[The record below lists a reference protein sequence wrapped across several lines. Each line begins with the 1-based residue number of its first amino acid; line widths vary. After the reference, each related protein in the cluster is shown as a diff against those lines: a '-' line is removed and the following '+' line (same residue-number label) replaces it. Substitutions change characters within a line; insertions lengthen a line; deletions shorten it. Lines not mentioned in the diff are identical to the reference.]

1 MNTSI
6 KALERR
12 SILLMVICAS
22 MWSIGGIFIKLLP
35 WNPLT
40 IAGLRSLIASV
51 CMFTYMRIARISLRL
66 DRRSAVCGVFL
77 ALTYLCFVIANKLTT
92 AANAIVL
99 QFICPVFVLVFSAL
113 LFHQKMRRADVVAV
127 LFTLLGISLF
137 FFDQLS
143 PGNMLGNVIALMAGF
158 FMALMY
164 LFMGNGDESTRMSG
178 IFLGHI
184 ITALVGVPFAFFT
197 TTALTTTTVVS
208 ILALGIFQ
216 LGIPY
221 VLYGI
226 SAKHCPVLM
235 VSLISAIEPLL
246 NPVWVFLFD
255 GEAPGL
261 FALLGGVVV
270 ILSVTLWC
278 VWKEKHPETAEDAA
292 A

>member
-1 MNTSI
+1 M
-6 KALERR
+6 
-12 SILLMVICAS
+12 
-22 MWSIGGIFIKLLP
+22 
-35 WNPLT
+35 
-40 IAGLRSLIASV
+40 
-51 CMFTYMRIARISLRL
+51 
-66 DRRSAVCGVFL
+66 
-77 ALTYLCFVIANKLTT
+77 
-92 AANAIVL
+92 L

-127 LFTLLGISLF
+127 LFTLLGVSLF
-137 FFDQLS
+137 FFDKLS

-226 SAKHCPVLM
+226 SAKRCPVLM

-278 VWKEKHPETAEDAA
+278 VWKEKHPDTAEDAGGLKRKGPRSKA
-292 A
+292 GPGVEEEEVSLARSGGWRRIRTFLLLPVRRGFIPVRAVFS